1 MGKTKKRE
9 KKSKKHKHKHSKSK
23 LKHKKVKKKS
33 EATVGRHPEEKT
45 DNDESGFEIPV
56 ELMNTKSHTPVTPKE
71 HQKRQSE
78 MRRVVDPTTGRVR
91 LIRGEGEV
99 MEEIV
104 SKERHAKINSLAT
117 ETDGLIFQ
125 KHTIGTI
132 KKNSNN

>member
-9 KKSKKHKHKHSKSK
+9 KKSKKHKHKHSKNK
-23 LKHKKVKKKS
+23 RKHKKVKKEFEDTAVS
-33 EATVGRHPEEKT
+33 HPENNVK
-45 DNDESGFEIPV
+45 NDESGFEIPV

-78 MRRVVDPTTGRVR
+78 MRRVVDPSTGRVR
-91 LIRGEGEV
+91 LIRGESEV

-117 ETDGLIFQ
+117 QTDGLIFQ

-132 KKNSNN
+132 KKP